1 LPICLAAILLTTP
14 GLCAVIVP
22 GSGESIQ
29 SAIDRAKPGD
39 TVDVP
44 AGTYQENIHVD
55 KQLKLRGQIDNGK
68 PTIIDA
74 KGKGEAIFLDA
85 DGCSIEGFEI
95 RNGGGCGIYV
105 VSNFNDVHNNVI
117 SGVQTGIKLEGSD
130 HNNISNNKA
139 YGSWF
144 TGTGIELVQSS
155 RNHISD
161 NFVNGG
167 WLSSAIFLIEG
178 SNNNVILDNIANN
191 DGELSYGIILQ
202 NSSGNL
208 ILGNTAAV
216 RSHFLSASGISLM
229 YASNNNTIR
238 GNTAQGSGWKGNG
251 INLFSSDKNII
262 IFNNASS
269 RGESESDG
277 IFLTS
282 SDSNFLAE
290 NNVSSNND
298 YGIDLLASCDN
309 NTITNNVVRDNA
321 KGIFIQG
328 FNNTIYLNDIINNGI
343 NAFSWDNTTRWSSPV
358 PVNYQYKGLVLEG
371 YLGNRWMDYAGSD
384 TSGNGIGDA
393 PYIFKGG
400 QDDYPL
406 MELCGKYEVQ
416 QGNSKFKF

>member
-1 LPICLAAILLTTP
+1 MMVETEGSMSRTCMYILLICFAFILLAMP
-14 GLCAVIVP
+14 GTGNVIVP
-22 GSGESIQ
+22 EPGESIH
-29 SAIDRAKPGD
+29 SAIDRAIPGD

-44 AGTYQENIHVD
+44 AGTYQENIYVD
-55 KQLKLRGQIDNGK
+55 KKLKLRGQNDKGK

-74 KGKGEAIFLDA
+74 NGKGEAIFLKA

-95 RNGGGCGIYV
+95 RNEGGCGIYI
-105 VSNFNDVHNNVI
+105 VSNFSEIHNNVI
-117 SGVQTGIKLEGSD
+117 SSVQTGISLEGSN

-155 RNHISD
+155 GNHISD

-178 SNNNVILDNIANN
+178 SNNNVIRDNLANN
-191 DGELSYGIILQ
+191 DGELSYGINLQ
-202 NSSGNL
+202 NSSDNL

-216 RSHFLSASGISLM
+216 RSHFLTASGISLM
-229 YASNNNTIR
+229 YTSNNNTIR

-262 IFNNASS
+262 IFNNATS

-298 YGIDLLASCDN
+298 YGIDLLASSDN

-328 FNNTIYLNDIINNGI
+328 FNNTIYLNDFINNGI
-343 NAFSWDNTTRWSSPV
+343 
-358 PVNYQYKGLVLEG
+358 
-371 YLGNRWMDYAGSD
+371 
-384 TSGNGIGDA
+384 
-393 PYIFKGG
+393 
-400 QDDYPL
+400 
-406 MELCGKYEVQ
+406 KYY
-416 QGNSKFKF
+416 N